1 MRRGELWWANLGAH
15 RPQEQTGRRPVIIWQ
30 SDALNSVLQSV
41 LVVPLTT
48 NLDRA
53 RLAGT
58 AIISATPD
66 GPPADSVALAFQ
78 MRAIPKTALDG
89 RIRLEVKFR
98 EVERKQD
105 EQRKKLDEALAFL
118 AKNFVTDDELIHL
131 QKLAARTP
139 FPFHKSQ
146 PFEAELRRLLAF
158 GLIGRRPGKGI
169 RSLFKDGDDV
179 QNHLEITTQ
188 GTSYLEHRRSLTS
201 AEG

>member
-1 MRRGELWWANLGAH
+1 LRRGELWWANLGAH

-78 MRAIPKTALDG
+78 MRAIPKTSLDG
-89 RIRLEVKFR
+89 KIRALTDTELAELE
-98 EVERKQD
+98 
-105 EQRKKLDEALAFL
+105 LATDEAL
-118 AKNFVTDDELIHL
+118 
-131 QKLAARTP
+131 
-139 FPFHKSQ
+139 
-146 PFEAELRRLLAF
+146 
-158 GLIGRRPGKGI
+158 GRVEP
-169 RSLFKDGDDV
+169 D
-179 QNHLEITTQ
+179 
-188 GTSYLEHRRSLTS
+188 
-201 AEG
+201 

>member
-1 MRRGELWWANLGAH
+1 LRRGELWWANLGAH

-78 MRAIPKTALDG
+78 RRAIPKTSLDG
-89 RIRLEVKFR
+89 KIRALTDTELAELE
-98 EVERKQD
+98 
-105 EQRKKLDEALAFL
+105 LATDEAL
-118 AKNFVTDDELIHL
+118 
-131 QKLAARTP
+131 
-139 FPFHKSQ
+139 
-146 PFEAELRRLLAF
+146 
-158 GLIGRRPGKGI
+158 GRVEP
-169 RSLFKDGDDV
+169 D
-179 QNHLEITTQ
+179 
-188 GTSYLEHRRSLTS
+188 
-201 AEG
+201 

>member
-1 MRRGELWWANLGAH
+1 LRRGELWWANLGAH

-78 MRAIPKTALDG
+78 MRAIPKTALDT
-89 RIRLEVKFR
+89 RIRALTDTELAELE
-98 EVERKQD
+98 
-105 EQRKKLDEALAFL
+105 LATDEAL
-118 AKNFVTDDELIHL
+118 
-131 QKLAARTP
+131 
-139 FPFHKSQ
+139 
-146 PFEAELRRLLAF
+146 
-158 GLIGRRPGKGI
+158 GRVEP
-169 RSLFKDGDDV
+169 D
-179 QNHLEITTQ
+179 
-188 GTSYLEHRRSLTS
+188 
-201 AEG
+201 